1 MIFRSVTWGQHV
13 QPMRSGVS
21 GWITIYFFK
30 SSPSHISLVF
40 QSNSLDLFWIC
51 SARKQAISLKQ
62 SKAKLPHWHFYTNVP
77 TQPKRTQ
84 THLRRILISSMGV
97 WPSPMGV
104 LHHWQLYEIVE
115 FLKATNQQ
123 QCRQDYGNEKQS
135 GIRKQ
140 HFVPKRWIGHE
151 KT

>member
-1 MIFRSVTWGQHV
+1 
-13 QPMRSGVS
+13 
-21 GWITIYFFK
+21 
-30 SSPSHISLVF
+30 
-40 QSNSLDLFWIC
+40 
-51 SARKQAISLKQ
+51 
-62 SKAKLPHWHFYTNVP
+62 
-77 TQPKRTQ
+77 
-84 THLRRILISSMGV
+84 
-97 WPSPMGV
+97 
-104 LHHWQLYEIVE
+104 VE